1 MDPVRERR
9 YRWVFLAA
17 AIYDVVLGLVFTFA
31 YTWAF
36 DLMGIRED
44 APEGAYIP
52 LLGSF
57 VLVLGAADA
66 LIYRGDLQRNRDL
79 ILVGT
84 LYKLAYAAIAVV
96 FWALGDVPHALF
108 ALFGVVDIVFFVLMA
123 QIWRSLASA
132 EAAAA

>member
-57 VLVLGAADA
+57 VLVLGTAYA

-108 ALFGVVDIVFFVLMA
+108 ALFGVADTVFFVLMA